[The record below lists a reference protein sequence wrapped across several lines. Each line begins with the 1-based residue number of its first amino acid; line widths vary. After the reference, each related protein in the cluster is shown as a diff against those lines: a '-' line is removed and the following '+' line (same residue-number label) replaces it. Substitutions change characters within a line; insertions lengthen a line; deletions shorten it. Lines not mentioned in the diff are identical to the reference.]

1 MNTEMNLGLKLVVDM
16 LSSFSNKTLLHGLSS
31 GTITINSC
39 VSRLCCD
46 VFWIEVDQLRIE

>member
-1 MNTEMNLGLKLVVDM
+1 VNTEMNLGLKLVVDM